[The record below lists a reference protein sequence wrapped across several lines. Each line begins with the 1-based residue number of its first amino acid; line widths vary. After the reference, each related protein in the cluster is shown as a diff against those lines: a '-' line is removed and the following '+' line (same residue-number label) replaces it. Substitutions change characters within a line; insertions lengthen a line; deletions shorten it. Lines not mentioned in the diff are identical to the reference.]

1 MVAPLVMAALTSPLV
16 KGLLANGLSLLGNA
30 IMAKGKAAVEEKL
43 GVKLPDENA
52 QLTPEQLEHLREV
65 QFDHEEALIEL
76 TIKKMQVELEGDRLA
91 VENTEGA
98 RKMNAAI
105 QESAE
110 AAKIA
115 KVAPYILDFII
126 ISVTMLL
133 AGLILYHAIPAENKE
148 IIYTVFGSLL
158 TMCMTIL
165 NFHRGTSAS
174 SKNKDDTILEAMK
187 KAGGA

>member
-1 MVAPLVMAALTSPLV
+1 MVAPLVMAALSPLV

-30 IMAKGKAAVEEKL
+30 IVAKGKAAVEEKL
-43 GVKLPDENA
+43 GVKLPDEQA
-52 QLTPEQLEHLREV
+52 QLTPEQLEHLRSL

-76 TIKKMQVELEGDRLA
+76 AIKKAQVELEADRIVL
-91 VENTEGA
+91 ENVEGA
-98 RKMNAAI
+98 RKMNASI

-115 KVAPYILDFII
+115 KVAPYVLDFII
-126 ISVTMLL
+126 ISVTLLL
-133 AGLILYHAIPAENKE
+133 AGIIMFHAIPTENRE

-165 NFHRGTSAS
+165 NFHRGTSAA

-187 KAGGA
+187 KGN